1 MAKKPVSE
9 MEIMFD
15 PKWEAACAGL
25 AIGEEHEVCPDGEW
39 IRYARKL
46 TGINDLFV
54 YHHRK
59 AGSWVLAKWLFP
71 PSKTDTPVALELEA
85 MPLPPDM
92 PGSGRL
98 VGPSLIA
105 RCKPVDEMVDQM
117 RARLKNASHHRKKMM
132 DDRAYSR
139 RNAVKYMR
147 SKGMDQAAYQVE
159 NGMVGWS
166 APSESEEQYRDTVS
180 ELISLAKAC

>member
-1 MAKKPVSE
+1 MSE
-9 MEIMFD
+9 MEITFD

-46 TGINDLFV
+46 TGIKDLFV

-59 AGSWVLAKWLFP
+59 AGTWVLAKWIFC
-71 PSKTDTPVALELEA
+71 PSQTDSPVALELES
-85 MPLPPDM
+85 MSLPPDM
-92 PGSGRL
+92 PASGRL
-98 VGPSLIA
+98 VGEALLA
-105 RCKPVDEMVDQM
+105 RCKPVEETVDAM
-117 RARLKNASHHRKKMM
+117 REKLRKASMERKAVA
-132 DDRAYSR
+132 DDREYSK

-147 SKGMDQAAYQVE
+147 SKGMDQAAYQIE

-166 APSESEEQYRDTVS
+166 APSEAEEQYKNTVS
-180 ELISLAKAC
+180 ELVSLAKAC